1 METKVL
7 TQEELQQIKDIQQEK
22 LILTDQFGLLEYTL
36 QDLEQQ
42 KHQLKIT
49 LSNLKQRETELGKIL
64 QEKYGDGTINIE
76 KGEFTSSF

>member
-7 TQEELQQIKDIQQEK
+7 EQEEIQQIKNIQQERSS
-22 LILTDQFGLLEYTL
+22 IIEQFGIIEFNI
-36 QDLEQQ
+36 QELEQQ
-42 KHQLKIT
+42 KQQLKIS
-49 LSNLKQRETELGKIL
+49 LINLKQREVELGQTL

>member
-7 TQEELQQIKDIQQEK
+7 TQEEVQQLKNIQQER
-22 LILTDQFGLLEYTL
+22 LTLVEQFGILEYNI

-42 KHQLKIT
+42 KQQLKTI
-49 LSNLKQRETELGKIL
+49 LANLKQKEIELGKVL

-76 KGEFTSSF
+76 KGEFTSSS

>member
-7 TQEELQQIKDIQQEK
+7 TQEELQQIKDIQQERLT
-22 LILTDQFGLLEYTL
+22 LIEQFGILEYNI

-42 KHQLKIT
+42 KQQLRST
-49 LSNLKQRETELGKIL
+49 LSSLKQREIKLGEVL

-76 KGEFTSSF
+76 KGEFTSIS

>member
-7 TQEELQQIKDIQQEK
+7 EQEEIQQIKNIQQERSS
-22 LILTDQFGLLEYTL
+22 IIEQFGIIEINI
-36 QDLEQQ
+36 QELEQQ
-42 KHQLKIT
+42 KQQLKIS
-49 LSNLKQRETELGKIL
+49 LINLKQREVELGQTL